1 MTMTT
6 LGGGE
11 TAPILARM
19 SFVLSNGICTCMRT
33 TSGLVLSAKVTASS
47 PFDVLPTTSMPP

>member
-1 MTMTT
+1 MTT

-11 TAPILARM
+11 TARILARM

-33 TSGLVLSAKVTASS
+33 TSALVLSAKVTASS

>member
-6 LGGGE
+6 LSGGE
-11 TAPILARM
+11 TARILARK
-19 SFVLSNGICTCMRT
+19 SFALSNGICTCMRT
-33 TSGLVLSAKVTASS
+33 TLGLVLSTRVTASS